1 MSALFRIIYAAHANG
16 THHKLAL
23 DALNAMGRAD
33 AENWRRVFLKHIEKY
48 LEGAKAPDNTFKDF
62 KNHVLHV
69 GDHYWGGAPEK
80 VAEWY
85 ATTVTAL
92 RAEQWADAA
101 YAAGVLSHY
110 YTDPVMPFHTGQTA
124 AENNVHRAV
133 EWSINRSYDA
143 LRKLGEEKFASL
155 DVAVPEGADWLK
167 RMSLNGAEYSHRY
180 YETLLTHYDLTRGV
194 VAPQEGLDP
203 TARMAV
209 AELLIY
215 AADGFGRILDR
226 AVAESGVSAP
236 EVALSL
242 ETIIATLK
250 VPQKWLEKRLTN
262 AADRK
267 LVEAMYDEL
276 KATGRVETHL
286 PEDDRV
292 VRDLHAAE
300 IAAGKN
306 EQRAVVRA
314 ARVSSSDLPDTAAV
328 PDAPP
333 ALTAF
338 EVKPVSPP
346 ARGTFA
352 KSVSAVQ
359 HATSHAHMQKS
370 VSVATAPAPA
380 PPPISAAAPSEAPK
394 QSIHAIS
401 TSVTPSPAPVL
412 TPPAPPSVV
421 VQHPAPKPSS
431 AEAPDAADAAR
442 IYLRLTDPLEAA
454 PSIGPKMAQR
464 FANLG
469 IITVADFLSHDARDM
484 AQLLDNKH
492 FDQMTLEEWQAQARL
507 VMSVPGLRGGHAQL
521 LTGTGYLDAHAIA
534 LADPVAFCAD
544 ILKFATSSDGK
555 RILRDGAPPDIEK
568 IKSWIEAARLAKAA

>member
-23 DALNAMGRAD
+23 DALNSMGRAD

-48 LEGAKAPDNTFKDF
+48 LEGSKAPDNTFKDF

-69 GDHYWGGAPEK
+69 GDNYWGGAPEK
-80 VAEWY
+80 VEEWY

-92 RAEQWADAA
+92 RAEKWADAA

-133 EWSINRSYDA
+133 EWSISRSYDA
-143 LRKLGEEKFASL
+143 LRALGEEKFSNL
-155 DVAVPEGADWLK
+155 DVAVPGGANWLK
-167 RMSLNGAEYSHRY
+167 TMSLNAAEYSHRY

-194 VAPQEGLDP
+194 VAPQEGLDA
-203 TARMAV
+203 TARDAV

-226 AVAESGVSAP
+226 AVAESGVAAP
-236 EVALSL
+236 DVALSL
-242 ETIIATLK
+242 DTIIAGLK

-262 AADRK
+262 AHDRK

-286 PEDDRV
+286 PEDDRA
-292 VRDLHAAE
+292 VRDLHASE

-306 EQRAVVRA
+306 KTRAMVRV
-314 ARVSSSDLPDTAAV
+314 ARALTSDLPDTVAV

-333 ALTAF
+333 ALTNF
-338 EVKPVSPP
+338 EVKQVAPPVK
-346 ARGTFA
+346 GTFG
-352 KSVSAVQ
+352 KSAHTAQ
-359 HATSHAHMQKS
+359 PAATHAHTPK
-370 VSVATAPAPA
+370 APAVAPA
-380 PPPISAAAPSEAPK
+380 MPTVPAAAAPS
-394 QSIHAIS
+394 AIPAQ
-401 TSVTPSPAPVL
+401 TPAPAL
-412 TPPAPPSVV
+412 PQPV
-421 VQHPAPKPSS
+421 VQHNGPKHDI
-431 AEAPDAADAAR
+431 ADAADVAR
-442 IYLRLTDPLEAA
+442 SYLSASDPLEAA

-469 IITVADFLSHDARDM
+469 IHTVADFISHDAHDM

-521 LTGTGYLDAHAIA
+521 LTGAGYLDAHAIA
-534 LADPVAFCAD
+534 LADPVAFSAD
-544 ILKFATSSDGK
+544 ILKFAMSSDGK
-555 RILRDGAPPDIEK
+555 RILRDGAPPDIES
-568 IKSWIEAARLAKAA
+568 IKSWVDAARLAKAA

>member
-23 DALNAMGRAD
+23 DALNSMGRAD

-48 LEGAKAPDNTFKDF
+48 LEGSKAPDNTFKDF

-69 GDHYWGGAPEK
+69 GDNYWGGAPEK
-80 VAEWY
+80 VEEWY

-92 RAEQWADAA
+92 RAEKWADAA

-133 EWSINRSYDA
+133 EWSISRSYDA
-143 LRKLGEEKFASL
+143 LRALGEEKFSNL
-155 DVAVPEGADWLK
+155 DVAVPGGANWLK
-167 RMSLNGAEYSHRY
+167 TMSLNAAEYSHRY

-194 VAPQEGLDP
+194 VAPQEGLDA
-203 TARMAV
+203 TARDAV

-226 AVAESGVSAP
+226 AVAESGVAAP
-236 EVALSL
+236 DVALSL
-242 ETIIATLK
+242 DTIIAGLK

-262 AADRK
+262 AHDRK

-286 PEDDRV
+286 PEDDRA
-292 VRDLHAAE
+292 VRDLHASE

-306 EQRAVVRA
+306 KTRAMVRV
-314 ARVSSSDLPDTAAV
+314 ARALTSDLPDTVAV

-333 ALTAF
+333 ALTNF
-338 EVKPVSPP
+338 EVKQVAPPVK
-346 ARGTFA
+346 GTFA
-352 KSVSAVQ
+352 KSAHTAQ
-359 HATSHAHMQKS
+359 PAATHAHTPK
-370 VSVATAPAPA
+370 APAVAPA
-380 PPPISAAAPSEAPK
+380 MPTVPAAAAPS
-394 QSIHAIS
+394 AIPAQ
-401 TSVTPSPAPVL
+401 TPAPAL
-412 TPPAPPSVV
+412 PQPV
-421 VQHPAPKPSS
+421 VQHNGPKHDI
-431 AEAPDAADAAR
+431 ADAADVAR
-442 IYLRLTDPLEAA
+442 SYLSASDPLEAA

-469 IITVADFLSHDARDM
+469 IHTVADFISHDAHDM

-521 LTGTGYLDAHAIA
+521 LTGAGYLDAHAIA
-534 LADPVAFCAD
+534 LADPVAFSAD
-544 ILKFATSSDGK
+544 ILKFAMSSDGK
-555 RILRDGAPPDIEK
+555 RILRDGAPPDIES
-568 IKSWIEAARLAKAA
+568 IKSWVDAARLAKAA

>member
-23 DALNAMGRAD
+23 DALNSMGRAD

-48 LEGAKAPDNTFKDF
+48 LEGSKAPDTTFKDF

-69 GDHYWGGAPEK
+69 GDNYWGGAPEK
-80 VAEWY
+80 VEQWY

-143 LRKLGEEKFASL
+143 LRRLGEEKFAGL
-155 DVAVPEGADWLK
+155 DVAVPDGPDWLK

-203 TARMAV
+203 TARIAV

-226 AVAESGVSAP
+226 AVAEAGVSAP
-236 EVALSL
+236 EVALTL
-242 ETIIATLK
+242 DTVIAALK

-262 AADRK
+262 ASDRK

-276 KATGRVETHL
+276 KATGRVEVHL
-286 PEDDRV
+286 PEDDRA

-306 EQRAVVRA
+306 QQRALVRA
-314 ARVSSSDLPDTAAV
+314 ARVSSSDLPETAAV

-333 ALTAF
+333 ALTNF
-338 EVKPVSPP
+338 EVKPVTPP
-346 ARGTFA
+346 AKGTFA
-352 KSVSAVQ
+352 KSGSAVQ
-359 HATSHAHMQKS
+359 YAASHAHTPKT
-370 VSVATAPAPA
+370 VSVAPAAAPITAAQS
-380 PPPISAAAPSEAPK
+380 SAAA
-394 QSIHAIS
+394 
-401 TSVTPSPAPVL
+401 L
-412 TPPAPPSVV
+412 PPSIVA
-421 VQHPAPKPSS
+421 QHAAPEPSH
-431 AEAPDAADAAR
+431 AEAPETPDAPR
-442 IYLRLTDPLEAA
+442 IYLSASDPLEAA

-464 FANLG
+464 FANFG

-484 AQLLDNKH
+484 AQLLENKH

-521 LTGTGYLDAHAIA
+521 LTGAGYLDVHAIA
-534 LADPVAFCAD
+534 LADPVAFSAD

-568 IKSWIEAARLAKAA
+568 IKSWIDAARLAKAA

>member
-23 DALNAMGRAD
+23 DALNSMGRPD
-33 AENWRRVFLKHIEKY
+33 AEDWRRVFLKHVEKY
-48 LEGAKAPDNTFKDF
+48 LEGAKAPDTTFKDF

-80 VAEWY
+80 VEEWF

-92 RAEQWADAA
+92 RAEKWEDAA

-143 LRKLGEEKFASL
+143 LRKLGEEKFVGL
-155 DVAVPEGADWLK
+155 DVQVPDGAGWLK
-167 RMSLNGAEYSHRY
+167 AMSVNGAEYSHKY
-180 YETLLTHYDLTRGV
+180 YETLLTHYNLTRGV

-203 TARMAV
+203 TARIAV
-209 AELLIY
+209 AELLMY

-226 AVAESGVSAP
+226 AVAEAGVAAP
-236 EVALSL
+236 AVSLSL
-242 ETIIATLK
+242 DTIIAALK

-262 AADRK
+262 AQDRK

-276 KATGRVETHL
+276 KATGRVEKHL
-286 PEDDRV
+286 PEDDRA

-300 IAAGKN
+300 IAAGKI
-306 EQRAVVRA
+306 EKRAVVRA
-314 ARVSSSDLPDTAAV
+314 ARVSSSELPDTRALA
-328 PDAPP
+328 DAPP
-333 ALTAF
+333 ALTNF
-338 EVKPVSPP
+338 ETKPVVPL
-346 ARGTFA
+346 AKGTFGN
-352 KSVSAVQ
+352 SA
-359 HATSHAHMQKS
+359 HAAHTAHAGYRAQSH
-370 VSVATAPAPA
+370 V
-380 PPPISAAAPSEAPK
+380 
-394 QSIHAIS
+394 
-401 TSVTPSPAPVL
+401 
-412 TPPAPPSVV
+412 
-421 VQHPAPKPSS
+421 PAPKP
-431 AEAPDAADAAR
+431 AAAATAAAAAADAGAGGVQPKAIDPPAAHYDAPKPKALEPAEQTR
-442 IYLRLTDPLEAA
+442 MYLSATDPLEAA

-521 LTGTGYLDAHAIA
+521 LTGSGYLDAHAIA
-534 LADPVAFCAD
+534 LADPVAFSAD
-544 ILKFATSSDGK
+544 ILKFAASSDGK
-555 RILRDGAPPDIEK
+555 RILRDAAPPDIEK
-568 IKSWIEAARLAKAA
+568 IKSWVDAARLAKAA

>member
-23 DALNAMGRAD
+23 DALNSMGRPD
-33 AENWRRVFLKHIEKY
+33 AESWRRVFLKHIEKY
-48 LEGAKAPDNTFKDF
+48 LEGSKAPDNTFKDF

-69 GDHYWGGAPEK
+69 GDNYWGGAPEK
-80 VAEWY
+80 VEEWY
-85 ATTVTAL
+85 ATTVTSL
-92 RAEQWADAA
+92 RAEKWADAA

-143 LRKLGEEKFASL
+143 LRKLGEEKFSNL
-155 DVAVPEGADWLK
+155 DVVVPEGADWLK

-180 YETLLTHYDLTRGV
+180 YETLLTHYNLTRGV
-194 VAPQEGLDP
+194 VAPQEGLDA
-203 TARMAV
+203 TARIAV

-226 AVAESGVSAP
+226 AVAESGVAAP
-236 EVALSL
+236 DVALSL
-242 ETIIATLK
+242 DTIIAALK

-262 AADRK
+262 AADRQ

-286 PEDDRV
+286 PEDDRA

-306 EQRAVVRA
+306 EQRALVRT
-314 ARVSSSDLPDTAAV
+314 ARISSSDLPDAAAL

-333 ALTAF
+333 ALTNF
-338 EVKPVSPP
+338 EVKPVAPP
-346 ARGTFA
+346 AKGTFG
-352 KSVSAVQ
+352 KSAHTAHPAASHGHTPKTAAVAPALPTIAAAAPRETPKQ
-359 HATSHAHMQKS
+359 TLDAIPT
-370 VSVATAPAPA
+370 VSVAQSPAPA
-380 PPPISAAAPSEAPK
+380 LPQPVVQHTTAKAVSADASEAP
-394 QSIHAIS
+394 
-401 TSVTPSPAPVL
+401 
-412 TPPAPPSVV
+412 
-421 VQHPAPKPSS
+421 
-431 AEAPDAADAAR
+431 R
-442 IYLRLTDPLEAA
+442 IYLSASDPLEAA

-469 IITVADFLSHDARDM
+469 IHTVADFLSHDARDM

-521 LTGTGYLDAHAIA
+521 LTGAGYLDAHAIA
-534 LADPVAFCAD
+534 LADPIAFSAD
-544 ILKFATSSDGK
+544 ILKFAMSSDGK
-555 RILRDGAPPDIEK
+555 RILRDGQPPDIEK
-568 IKSWIEAARLAKAA
+568 IKSWIDAARLAKAA

>member
-23 DALNAMGRAD
+23 DALNSMGRAD
-33 AENWRRVFLKHIEKY
+33 AEDWRRVFLKHIERY
-48 LEGAKAPDNTFKDF
+48 LEGSKAPDNTFKDF

-69 GDHYWGGAPEK
+69 GDNYWGGAPEK
-80 VAEWY
+80 VEEWY

-92 RAEQWADAA
+92 RAEKWEDAA

-143 LRKLGEEKFASL
+143 LRKLGEEKFSNL
-155 DVAVPEGADWLK
+155 DVAVPGGADWLK

-180 YETLLTHYDLTRGV
+180 YETLLTHYDLTRSV
-194 VAPQEGLDP
+194 VAPQEGLD
-203 TARMAV
+203 TIARIAV

-226 AVAESGVSAP
+226 AVAEARVAAPAVS
-236 EVALSL
+236 LSL
-242 ETIIATLK
+242 DTIIATLK
-250 VPQKWLEKRLTN
+250 VPQKWLEKRLSN
-262 AADRK
+262 AADRER
-267 LVEAMYDEL
+267 VEAMYDEL

-286 PEDDRV
+286 PEDDRT

-314 ARVSSSDLPDTAAV
+314 ARVSSAELPDAAAL

-333 ALTAF
+333 APTNF
-338 EVKPVSPP
+338 EVKPVAPPAKGSFGKSAHTAPPAVHAAQSHADAPKTAAVAPSPP
-346 ARGTFA
+346 PVPAA
-352 KSVSAVQ
+352 ALP
-359 HATSHAHMQKS
+359 AE
-370 VSVATAPAPA
+370 APAL
-380 PPPISAAAPSEAPK
+380 
-394 QSIHAIS
+394 
-401 TSVTPSPAPVL
+401 PAPVG
-412 TPPAPPSVV
+412 
-421 VQHPAPKPSS
+421 QHSAAKPVS
-431 AEAPDAADAAR
+431 ADATEAPR
-442 IYLRLTDPLEAA
+442 IYLSATDPLEAA

-464 FANLG
+464 FAALG
-469 IITVADFLSHDARDM
+469 IHTVADFLSHDAHDM

-521 LTGTGYLDAHAIA
+521 LTGSGYLDAHAIA
-534 LADPVAFCAD
+534 LADPVAFSAD
-544 ILKFATSSDGK
+544 ILKFAMSSDGK
-555 RILRDGAPPDIEK
+555 RILRDGQPPDIEK
-568 IKSWIEAARLAKAA
+568 IKSWVDAARFAIAA

>member
-1 MSALFRIIYAAHANG
+1 MSALSRIIYAAHANG

-23 DALNAMGRAD
+23 DALNSMGRTD
-33 AENWRRVFLKHIEKY
+33 AESWRRVFLKHIGKY
-48 LEGAKAPDNTFKDF
+48 LEGSKAPDNTFKDF

-69 GDHYWGGAPEK
+69 GDNYWGGAPEK
-80 VAEWY
+80 VEEWY

-92 RAEQWADAA
+92 RAEKWEDAA

-143 LRKLGEEKFASL
+143 LRKLGEEKFSNL
-155 DVAVPEGADWLK
+155 DVAVPDGADWLK
-167 RMSLNGAEYSHRY
+167 RMSLNGAEYSHPY
-180 YETLLTHYDLTRGV
+180 YETLLAHYDLTRGV

-203 TARMAV
+203 TARIAV
-209 AELLIY
+209 AQLLIY
-215 AADGFGRILDR
+215 AADGFGRILDH
-226 AVAESGVSAP
+226 AVAEAGVAAP
-236 EVALSL
+236 DVALSL
-242 ETIIATLK
+242 DTIIAALK
-250 VPQKWLEKRLTN
+250 VPQKWLEKRLSN
-262 AADRK
+262 APDRK

-286 PEDDRV
+286 PEDDRT

-314 ARVSSSDLPDTAAV
+314 VRVSSSDLPDVAAL

-333 ALTAF
+333 ALTNF
-338 EVKPVSPP
+338 EVKPVAPP
-346 ARGTFA
+346 AKGAFA
-352 KSVSAVQ
+352 KSA
-359 HATSHAHMQKS
+359 HTANPAASHAHTPKTTAVAPPPPTIIAAAPRETPTQPLDTIPA
-370 VSVATAPAPA
+370 VSVAESPAPA
-380 PPPISAAAPSEAPK
+380 LPQPIVQRSAPTPISA
-394 QSIHAIS
+394 
-401 TSVTPSPAPVL
+401 
-412 TPPAPPSVV
+412 
-421 VQHPAPKPSS
+421 
-431 AEAPDAADAAR
+431 DAAEAAR
-442 IYLRLTDPLEAA
+442 IYLSASDPLEAA

-469 IITVADFLSHDARDM
+469 IVTVADFLSHDAHDM

-521 LTGTGYLDAHAIA
+521 LTGSGYLDAHAIA
-534 LADPVAFCAD
+534 LADPVAFSAD
-544 ILKFATSSDGK
+544 ILKFAMSSDGK
-555 RILRDGAPPDIEK
+555 RILRDGQPPDVEK
-568 IKSWIEAARLAKAA
+568 IKSWVDAARLAKAA